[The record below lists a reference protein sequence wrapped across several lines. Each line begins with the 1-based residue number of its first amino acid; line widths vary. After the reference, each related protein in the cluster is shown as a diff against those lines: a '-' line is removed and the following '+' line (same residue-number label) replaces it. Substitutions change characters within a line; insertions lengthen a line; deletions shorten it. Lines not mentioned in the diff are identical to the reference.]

1 MALTLPVATHERLE
15 HLERRSALPRNAIEA
30 IEPGSLAEQ
39 AGLQVGDVVLSV
51 NSHPLTDIV
60 DWRFYSA
67 AEEIVLALKRGDD
80 VQSVAIT
87 KGFDEPLGITF
98 AEDLFDRMHICKNKC
113 VFCFLYQQPK
123 GLRPSL
129 YVKDDDFRLSFLH
142 SNYVT
147 LTNLKDGE
155 LDRICEQRLSPL
167 YVSVHATDPEARG
180 KILGRRGPE
189 PILPILERLVEA
201 RIQIHAQIVLV
212 PHYNDGEILFQ
223 TLTDLANLHP
233 KKRGA
238 FGGVISVAV
247 VPIGITQFRE
257 RLAPVETWTGE
268 QKAWWVNE
276 LEPLRSWYLKELGTR
291 FVYLSD
297 EFYLG
302 GGLPIPARSHY
313 EGFPQ
318 LEDGIGLVRLFLDEC
333 EKLKRDLPKRA
344 PRPRKVTFATGEIAG
359 PLLQRLAEIFNKV
372 EGLEVN
378 VCAIHNTFFEGNIN
392 IAGLIVGRDLV
403 NALKAFPD
411 LGDEVLI
418 PNVMLRD
425 GTEIF
430 LDEMTLGQVNEEV
443 GRPVVA
449 IDRTPKA
456 AAEFLLRP

>member
-15 HLERRSALPRNAIEA
+15 HLVREKLPRNAIEA
-30 IEPGSLAEQ
+30 LEPGGIAEQ
-39 AGLQVGDVVLSV
+39 VGLLVGDVVLSV
-51 NSHPLTDIV
+51 NGHPLTDIV
-60 DWRFYSA
+60 DWRFYTA
-67 AEEIVLALKRGDD
+67 AEEVALTIQRDGDVLTFHA
-80 VQSVAIT
+80 T
-87 KGFDEPLGITF
+87 KGFDQGLGLTF
-98 AEDLFDRMHICKNKC
+98 SEDLFDRMHICKNKC

-189 PILPILERLVEA
+189 PILPILERLVA
-201 RIQIHAQIVLV
+201 AHIQLHAQVVLV
-212 PHYNDGEILFQ
+212 PGYNDGTVFFQ
-223 TLTDLANLHP
+223 TITDLAALHP
-233 KKRGA
+233 ATRQA

-257 RLAPVETWTGE
+257 RLAPVEVWNGE
-268 QKAWWVNE
+268 QKMAWVE
-276 LEPLRSWYLKELGTR
+276 AVEPYRNRFLKELGTR

-302 GGLPIPARSHY
+302 GGLPIPPRSHY

-318 LEDGIGLVRLFLDEC
+318 LEDGVGLVRLFFDALA
-333 EKLKRDLPKRA
+333 KLKRTLPKVA
-344 PRPRKVTFATGEIAG
+344 KRPRKVTLATGEIAG
-359 PLLQRLAEIFNKV
+359 PLLQQLADLLNTV

-378 VCAIHNTFFEGNIN
+378 VCAIHNRFFEGNIN
-392 IAGLIVGRDLV
+392 IAGLIVGQDLID
-403 NALKAFPD
+403 ALHAFPD

-425 GTEIF
+425 GEEVF
-430 LDEMTLGQVNEEV
+430 LDELTLTQVNEAV

-449 IDRTPKA
+449 IDRTPEA
-456 AAEFLLRP
+456 AAQYLLGG

>member
-15 HLERRSALPRNAIEA
+15 HLERPTLPRNAIEA
-30 IEPGSLAEQ
+30 LDAGSIAQE
-39 AGLQVGDVVLSV
+39 AGLQLGDVVLSV
-51 NSHPLTDIV
+51 NGHPLTDVV

-67 AEEIVLALKRGDD
+67 AEEVTLAVKRGDD
-80 VQSVAIT
+80 LLTFSLE

-147 LTNLKDGE
+147 LTNLKPGE

-201 RIQIHAQIVLV
+201 RIQIHAQVVLV
-212 PHYNDGEILFQ
+212 PHYNDGDVFFQ
-223 TLTDLANLHP
+223 TITDLANLHP

-238 FGGVISVAV
+238 FGGIISVAV

-268 QKAWWVNE
+268 QKAWWVGQV
-276 LEPLRSWYLKELGTR
+276 EPLRNWYLKELGTR

-302 GGLPIPARSHY
+302 GGLPIPSRSQY

-359 PLLQRLAEIFNKV
+359 PLLAQLAEIFNKV
-372 EGLEVN
+372 EGLEIN
-378 VCAIHNTFFEGNIN
+378 VCAIHNKFFEGNIN

-403 NALKAFPD
+403 DALKAFPE

-425 GTEIF
+425 GTEVF
-430 LDEMTLGQVNEEV
+430 LDEMTLEQVNAEV

-449 IDRTPKA
+449 IDRTPA
-456 AAEFLLRP
+456 AAARYLLDG

>member
-15 HLERRSALPRNAIEA
+15 HLERPMLPRNAIEA
-30 IEPGSLAEQ
+30 LDAGSIAAE
-39 AGLQVGDVVLSV
+39 AGLQIGDVVLSV
-51 NSHPLTDIV
+51 NGHPLTDVV

-67 AEEIVLALKRGDD
+67 AEEVSLAVKRNEELLNF
-80 VQSVAIT
+80 ALE

-147 LTNLKDGE
+147 LTNLKPGE

-189 PILPILERLVEA
+189 PILEILEKLVEA
-201 RIQIHAQIVLV
+201 RIQIHAQVVLV
-212 PHYNDGEILFQ
+212 PHYNDGEVFFQ
-223 TLTDLANLHP
+223 TITDLAKLHP
-233 KKRGA
+233 KARGA

-276 LEPLRSWYLKELGTR
+276 LEPLRTWYLKELGTR

-344 PRPRKVTFATGEIAG
+344 PKPRKVTFATGEIAG
-359 PLLQRLAEIFNKV
+359 PLLTQLAEIFNKV
-372 EGLEVN
+372 EGLEIN
-378 VCAIHNTFFEGNIN
+378 VCAIHNKFFEGNIN
-392 IAGLIVGRDLV
+392 IAGLIVGRDLI
-403 NALKAFPD
+403 NALKAFPE
-411 LGDEVLI
+411 LGDEILI

-425 GTEIF
+425 GTEVF
-430 LDEMTLGQVNEEV
+430 LDEMTLEQVNQEV
-443 GRPVVA
+443 GRPIVA
-449 IDRTPKA
+449 IDRTPA
-456 AAEFLLRP
+456 AAAAFLLAL

>member
-15 HLERRSALPRNAIEA
+15 HLERPTLPRNAIEA
-30 IEPGSLAEQ
+30 LDAGSIAQE
-39 AGLQVGDVVLSV
+39 AGLQLGDVVLSV
-51 NSHPLTDIV
+51 NGHPLTDVV

-67 AEEIVLALKRGDD
+67 AEEVTLAVKRGDD
-80 VQSVAIT
+80 LLTFSLE

-147 LTNLKDGE
+147 LTNLKPGE

-201 RIQIHAQIVLV
+201 RIQIHAQVVLV
-212 PHYNDGEILFQ
+212 PHYNDGEIFFQ
-223 TLTDLANLHP
+223 TITDLANLHP

-238 FGGVISVAV
+238 FGGIISVAV

-257 RLAPVETWTGE
+257 RLAPVDTWNGE
-268 QKAWWVNE
+268 QKAWWVHE
-276 LEPLRSWYLKELGTR
+276 LEPLRNWYLKELGTR

-302 GGLPIPARSHY
+302 GGLPIPSRSQY

-359 PLLQRLAEIFNKV
+359 PLLTQLAEIFNKV
-372 EGLEVN
+372 EGLEIN
-378 VCAIHNTFFEGNIN
+378 VCAIHNKFFEGNIN

-403 NALKAFPD
+403 DALKAFPE

-425 GTEIF
+425 GTEVF
-430 LDEMTLGQVNEEV
+430 LDEMTLEQVNTEV

-449 IDRTPKA
+449 IDRTPA
-456 AAEFLLRP
+456 AAARYLLDG